1 MAPVPEHI
9 QLQHLGWRAGFGES
23 LPVIRS
29 WAKKRRKEVV
39 RKLILGPE
47 SELDPVKV
55 VDETDLPDYR
65 KQKNMGMEERKAL
78 QRMNTNGIKDLNVL
92 WTHAMIDSDH
102 PLREK
107 MGLFW
112 HGHFACR
119 TQNVLFNQQLLQ
131 VIRQHGLGNFGTLL
145 TEVSKTP
152 AMLGFLNNQQN
163 RKQRPNENF
172 AREVME
178 LFTMGQ
184 GSGYT
189 EKDIKEAARAFT
201 GWSYDEVG
209 QFRFRKNIHDE
220 GVKTILGK
228 TGNFT
233 GDDVIKILL
242 EQKQTA
248 KYITRK
254 LYKYFVNEENPDETN
269 IAHLADKFYQS
280 NYDLRALMQEIFTA
294 DWFYDEKNIGSR
306 IKSPMELLIGL
317 RRTIPMQFEQ
327 EEAMLVF
334 QRVMGQTLFYPPNV
348 AGWPGGRSWID
359 SSSLMFRMRV
369 PQIILYSQELNI
381 KPKEITPEMG
391 EGQNYKMTMQVN
403 EFLKKQY
410 ARKVNANIDW
420 APYIAGYKDV
430 PRETLADQIAQTL
443 LVKNGKIDKALLE
456 KYSDNS
462 TRENYIKTV
471 TIDVMSTP
479 EYQLC

>member
-23 LPVIRS
+23 LPVIRT
-29 WAKKRRKEVV
+29 WAKKRRREVV
-39 RKLILGPE
+39 RKLVLGPE
-47 SELDPVKV
+47 SAPEPVRV
-55 VDETDLPDYR
+55 VDETDLPDYKKLR
-65 KQKNMGMEERKAL
+65 NMGAEERRAL
-78 QRMNTNGIKDLNVL
+78 QRMNANGIKDLNVL
-92 WTHAMIDSDH
+92 WTHAMISSAH

-152 AMLGFLNNQQN
+152 AMLAFLNNQQN

-184 GSGYT
+184 GNYT

-201 GWSYDEVG
+201 GWSFDAAG
-209 QFRFRKNIHDE
+209 QFRFRKNVHDE
-220 GVKTILGK
+220 GSKTILGK
-228 TGNFT
+228 TGHFN

-248 KYITRK
+248 RYITGKIYR
-254 LYKYFVNEENPDETN
+254 YFVNEEQPDDKH
-269 IAHLADKFYQS
+269 IAQLADKFYQS
-280 NYDLRALMQEIFTA
+280 GYDLRALMQEIFTA
-294 DWFYDEKNIGSR
+294 DWFYDEKNVGSR
-306 IKSPMELLIGL
+306 IKSPVELLIGL
-317 RRTIPMQFEQ
+317 RRAIPMQFEQ

-348 AGWPGGRSWID
+348 AGWPGGRNWID

-381 KPKEITPEMG
+381 KPKEITPEME
-391 EGQNYKMTMQVN
+391 EGQNYRMTMQVN
-403 EFLKKQY
+403 EFLRRQY

-420 APYIAGYKDV
+420 TAYIEGYKDV
-430 PRETLADQIAQTL
+430 PREQLADQIAQSL
-443 LVKNGKIDKALLE
+443 LVKNGNIDKQLLE
-456 KYSDNS
+456 KYSDS
-462 TRENYIKTV
+462 SSRENYIKTV

>member
-152 AMLGFLNNQQN
+152 AMLAFLNNQQN

-201 GWSYDEVG
+201 GWSFDEVG
-209 QFRFRKNIHDE
+209 QFKFRKNIHDE

-228 TGNFT
+228 TGNFD

-254 LYKYFVNEENPDETN
+254 LYKYFVNEENPDETH
-269 IAHLADKFYQS
+269 IAQLADKFYQS
-280 NYDLRALMQEIFTA
+280 GYDLRALMQEIFTA

-317 RRTIPMQFEQ
+317 RRAIPMQFEQ

-369 PQIILYSQELNI
+369 PQIILYSQELNV

-410 ARKVNANIDW
+410 ARKVNANINW

-456 KYSDNS
+456 KYSDSS

>member
-152 AMLGFLNNQQN
+152 AMLAFLNNQQN

-201 GWSYDEVG
+201 GWSFDEVG
-209 QFRFRKNIHDE
+209 QFKFRKNIHDE

-228 TGNFT
+228 TGNFD

-254 LYKYFVNEENPDETN
+254 LYKYFVNEENPDETH
-269 IAHLADKFYQS
+269 ITQLADKFYQS
-280 NYDLRALMQEIFTA
+280 GYDLRALMQEIFTA

-317 RRTIPMQFEQ
+317 RRAIPMQFEQ

-369 PQIILYSQELNI
+369 PQIILYSQELNV

-410 ARKVNANIDW
+410 ARKVNANINW

-456 KYSDNS
+456 KYSDSS